1 LLLEFSIEKDR
12 KGNEVRCLVC
22 VVDPFGSSIV
32 SAARA
37 MMNAILTFNGFNRTL
52 ITFVSVTFTN
62 FIQTI
67 ILDPYVWVE
76 V

>member
-1 LLLEFSIEKDR
+1 
-12 KGNEVRCLVC
+12 
-22 VVDPFGSSIV
+22 
-32 SAARA
+32 
-37 MMNAILTFNGFNRTL
+37 MNAILTFSGFNRTL